1 MCNALRMSLEKTSH
15 TDNVSLLREQLQ
27 SLQTRLS
34 TLQGWR
40 MKELS
45 DEQVE
50 SIAEEVRDA
59 MRMLPPSHAT
69 PAGSSSALTS
79 CVCLPLTSCVCLP
92 QVRFETNRAAENRR
106 QPRWPTAHIAASCA
120 LDAPP
125 ARAWCDAITL
135 ALVVVNVL

>member
-1 MCNALRMSLEKTSH
+1 MRNTLHMSIEKALHE
-15 TDNVSLLREQLQ
+15 DNVSLLREQLQ

-34 TLQGWR
+34 TVQGWR

-59 MRMLPPSHAT
+59 MRMLPPPRPSPT
-69 PAGSSSALTS
+69 PSPSPTLLKTCFVLSQA
-79 CVCLPLTSCVCLP
+79 P
-92 QVRFETNRAAENRR
+92 FETNRAAENRR

-120 LDAPP
+120 LDAPH